1 MLLHGSRATQSLH
14 YIVIYAYERVAQV
27 ACYTVTW
34 LASSALIY
42 QANVRHRA
50 EVLLSRIG
58 LHYLHDFARYKND
71 FHVIL
76 QQNVGDTPV
85 KRFSQN
91 QTI

>member
-1 MLLHGSRATQSLH
+1 MLLHGSRATGFH
-14 YIVIYAYERVAQV
+14 RYFVICAYERVAQL

-34 LASSALIY
+34 LASSILIY

-58 LHYLHDFARYKND
+58 LYYLHDFARLKNM
-71 FHVIL
+71 VTPIL